1 MARRAP
7 GARVLRVPLAGTLLG
22 LAALAVLA
30 PTPAGADR
38 VVPRKGPVVRGFVT
52 RTDTEVV
59 VNRYRCRSAAMTFG
73 VVRFPLADVRRV
85 DEEVVVDEVVRRR
98 AEDLAPDDV
107 AGRIGL
113 ATYAQSQ
120 KVRPEAQRLLEEAL
134 ALDPTNAQALA
145 LYGGAER
152 LAAARRGSVALDP
165 QLRRLLGSWTA
176 LPDAATR
183 EREARRLEAER
194 GLAYRPE
201 VLERWWRGARE
212 PKGLRE
218 DVPLVLRADRFPGGA
233 YTLYVPP
240 AYDPLVPMPL
250 LFVLHGGVGGGKD
263 GTAVT
268 SRGKDAVPLYLEG
281 AERLRWILV
290 APNALAGPWSNPAN
304 EPFLSTVLDEVTA
317 RYNVD
322 LDRVH
327 LAGHAA
333 GGTGAWWFGSR
344 RTDAFASVSP
354 SASSAP
360 QGQKAF
366 LAART
371 ALFVY
376 HSADDPVTPVD
387 PIPPAVD
394 AMLEAGCDVVYM
406 QLEDQGHG
414 FPGVAELEMFDA
426 IRAKRLFDA
435 RRTSAWPRSS
445 FLRPIGADEAKAF
458 PPGALPLPV
467 RPR

>member
-1 MARRAP
+1 MAR
-7 GARVLRVPLAGTLLG
+7 GAATLLCLLA
-22 LAALAVLA
+22 LAAA
-30 PTPAGADR
+30 PAHADR
-38 VVPRKGPVVRGFVT
+38 VFPRKGPVVRGFVS
-52 RTDTEVV
+52 RTDTEIV
-59 VNRYRCRSAAMTFG
+59 VNRYRSKSAAMTFG
-73 VVRFPLADVRRV
+73 VVRFPIADVKRV
-85 DEEVVVDEVVRRR
+85 EEEVVVDEVVRRR
-98 AEDLAPDDV
+98 AEDLKPDDV
-107 AGRIGL
+107 AGRIGI

-120 KVRPEAQRLLEEAL
+120 KARLEALRLLEEAL
-134 ALDPTNAQALA
+134 ALDPTNAQALS

-152 LAAARRGSVALDP
+152 WAAARKGNPALDP
-165 QLRRLLGSWTA
+165 SLRKLLASWA
-176 LPDAATR
+176 AVPDAPTR
-183 EREARRLEAER
+183 EREARRLESEL
-194 GLAYRPE
+194 GLPWRPE

-218 DVPLVLRADRFPGGA
+218 DVPLALRADRFPGAA
-233 YTLYVPP
+233 YSIYVPP
-240 AYDPLVPMPL
+240 AYDPFVPTPL

-268 SRGKDAVPLYLEG
+268 SRGKDAVALYLEG
-281 AERLRWILV
+281 AQRLGWILV
-290 APNALAGPWSNPAN
+290 APNALVGPWSNPAN
-304 EPFLSTVLDEVTA
+304 EPFLTTVLDEVTA
-317 RYNVD
+317 RYHVD

-333 GGTGAWWFGSR
+333 GGTGAWWFGAR
-344 RTDAFASVSP
+344 HTDLFASVSP
-354 SASSAP
+354 SASSQP
-360 QGQKAF
+360 QGQRAF

-394 AMLEAGCDVVYM
+394 AMLEAGCDVVYL

-426 IRAKRLFDA
+426 IRVKRLFDA

-445 FLRPIGADEAKAF
+445 FQRPLGADEAKAF
-458 PPGALPLPV
+458 PPGALPLPAK
-467 RPR
+467 PR